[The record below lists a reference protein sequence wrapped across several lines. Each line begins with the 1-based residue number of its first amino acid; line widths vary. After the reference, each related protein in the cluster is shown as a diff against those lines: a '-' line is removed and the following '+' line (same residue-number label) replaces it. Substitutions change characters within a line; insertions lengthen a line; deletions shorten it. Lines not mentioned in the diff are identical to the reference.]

1 MTDIRVSD
9 AISALGVK
17 SWTMSGEPS
26 SETEFNEF
34 FRKVTGEDEN
44 GTGILSSNPS
54 DFGTTWADV
63 KAKYDEMVA
72 AKPMADLRAE
82 RDRRLAETDWMA
94 GSDVTMSSAWTTY
107 RQALRDVP
115 SQDGVT
121 GLDNVTWP
129 TKPE

>member
-1 MTDIRVSD
+1 MNNIRISD
-9 AISALGVK
+9 AISALGVNE
-17 SWTMSGEPS
+17 WTMSGEPS
-26 SETEFNEF
+26 SEAEFNEF

-63 KAKYDEMVA
+63 KAKYDELVA

-82 RDRRLAETDWMA
+82 RDRRLAETDWWA
-94 GSDVTMSSAWTTY
+94 SSDLTMSDAQKKY
-107 RQALRDVP
+107 RTDLRNIP
-115 SQDGVT
+115 ASGAT
-121 GLDNVTWP
+121 GLDDVTWP

>member
-1 MTDIRVSD
+1 MTEIRISD
-9 AISALGVK
+9 ALTALGVDEFVLR
-17 SWTMSGEPS
+17 GEPS
-26 SETEFNEF
+26 NQSEFEAMFT
-34 FRKVTGEDEN
+34 KVTGADDN
-44 GTGILSSNPS
+44 GSAIESSNPS

-63 KAKYDEMVA
+63 KAKYDELVA

-115 SQDGVT
+115 AQDGVT

-129 TKPE
+129 TKPS